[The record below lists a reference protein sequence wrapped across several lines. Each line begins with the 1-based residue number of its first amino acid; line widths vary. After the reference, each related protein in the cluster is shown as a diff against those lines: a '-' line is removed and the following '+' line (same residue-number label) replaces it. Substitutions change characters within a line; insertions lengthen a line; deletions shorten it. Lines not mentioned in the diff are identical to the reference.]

1 MNQEISSD
9 KYSHVFFEERR
20 ELYKIIETDLFFV
33 GSKNSVEELIN
44 IDVKSWKPY
53 NVAHNQDDDEWFITN
68 DTKEILYS
76 VYLGV
81 KNK

>member
-1 MNQEISSD
+1 MNKEISSE
-9 KYSHVFFEERR
+9 KYSHIFFEQRK
-20 ELYKIIETDLFFV
+20 ELYKIIETDLFFA
-33 GSKNSVEELIN
+33 GSKTSVEELIN

-53 NVAHNQDDDEWFITN
+53 NVAHNKDDDEWFITN
-68 DTKEILYS
+68 DPKETLYS

>member
-1 MNQEISSD
+1 MNKEISSE
-9 KYSHVFFEERR
+9 KYSHIFFKERR
-20 ELYKIIETDLFFV
+20 ELYKIVETDLFFV
-33 GSKNSVEELIN
+33 GNRNSVEELIN

-53 NVAHNQDDDEWFITN
+53 NVAHNQNNDEWFITN
-68 DTKEILYS
+68 DAKEILYS